1 MNIENKISKD
11 WRKNK
16 NIIQDYVSFSP
27 SSTDQNSTALWDTGR
42 VQGVELNL
50 GWNIQN
56 MTMEQRLVPLGRY
69 ILAWQRWWLSHSR
82 LTHHYWGSYWAVSGQ
97 LEELG
102 TGQSWLAVSGEDF
115 LFGNNKK
122 YSRFWGDIVGHA
134 ELLELASH
142 EAEREDENKENI
154 CVLSL
159 STSTLLFFVERGR
172 FKWRIWAQ

>member
-1 MNIENKISKD
+1 MFPSVLPVRTKTVLHYG
-11 WRKNK
+11 
-16 NIIQDYVSFSP
+16 IQ
-27 SSTDQNSTALWDTGR
+27 GR
-42 VQGVELNL
+42 CTELNL

-102 TGQSWLAVSGEDF
+102 TGQSWLAVSGEDLF
-115 LFGNNKK
+115 FGNTKK

-159 STSTLLFFVERGR
+159 STTTLLFFVESGK